1 MHKTNKL
8 LLTESN
14 IVKIYILDNYNKI
27 MDIEQ
32 LFLKYL
38 RTNNLNR
45 EYESGVE
52 FLETNNINSVV
63 EELDSLI
70 IKYNTD
76 KITIEENDIANK
88 NIYLLQLQNDNL
100 KLTLKLKEIEE
111 NKMLKLKELD
121 TNIKLKELELE
132 ILKEKNKC
140 KNKQIKLDTEIIRNI
155 KTKKCLDCDNLIS
168 NTSSR
173 CISCENKLRFVSSI
187 KKSKRP
193 SYKKL
198 MDDLKILK
206 SYVQVGK
213 KYNVS
218 DNTIRKWIKKYEK
231 NNMINP

>member
-100 KLTLKLKEIEE
+100 KLTLKLKE
-111 NKMLKLKELD
+111 LD

-155 KTKKCLDCDNLIS
+155 KTKKCLDWDNLIS

-213 KYNVS
+213 KYKVS